1 MKNAMQTATH
11 RQGNW
16 KVVLI
21 SMLFVFLAACGGG
34 GGGGGGGGDPGGGAP
49 AGGTAGYTVGGTV
62 SGLTGSVVLQN
73 NGGDNLTVSANG
85 PFTFSTALNN
95 STAYAVTVLTQPTG
109 QTCSVGNGAGTVSG
123 ANVTNI
129 TVICINI
136 VQDSWTGTGSSS
148 SDVLNATAQVTWTLE
163 DMTDNVAVYRPTGT
177 ASATVTGCSI
187 NPSIGTI
194 DPSGGVLFVDYNA
207 NPPTYRGVGATQW
220 LTTWTCPSAPNPAPF
235 SMPITAGYFGGS
247 RGTLGVEAVGLVSPD
262 GLTIEGSDT
271 NQGVTFNWRFTRD

>member
-1 MKNAMQTATH
+1 
-11 RQGNW
+11 
-16 KVVLI
+16 
-21 SMLFVFLAACGGG
+21 
-34 GGGGGGGGDPGGGAP
+34 
-49 AGGTAGYTVGGTV
+49 VGGTV

-73 NGGDNLTVSANG
+73 NRGDNLTVSANG

-109 QTCSVGNGAGTVSG
+109 QTCSVGSGAGTVSG

-136 VQDSWTGTGSSS
+136 VQDSWTGTASST
-148 SDVLNATAQVTWTLE
+148 DPTTQNATAQVTWMLE

-177 ASATVTGCSI
+177 ASVVVLPVCSI
-187 NPSIGTI
+187 NPSTGTI
-194 DPSGGVLFVDYNA
+194 DPSGGVLFVDYNV
-207 NPPTYRGVGATQW
+207 NPPTYRGGGVTQW
-220 LTTWTCPSAPNPAPF
+220 LATWNCPSAPNPIF
-235 SMPITAGYFGGS
+235 SMPVVAGYFGGS

-271 NQGVTFNWRFTRD
+271 NQGVTVNWRFTRD